1 MNFQFHE
8 EKKFKFQFQF
18 HEKKIISFEFSIS
31 RKKKYFFLNSQ
42 FHEKKYI
49 SGCVNERLN
58 RDHPKELV
66 HEELKHHLMQGDD
79 GKPIPFQL
87 QVHLEKIKRQYLSF
101 IRQMQVCNTH
111 NFKK

>member
-1 MNFQFHE
+1 MNF
-8 EKKFKFQFQF
+8 
-18 HEKKIISFEFSIS
+18 
-31 RKKKYFFLNSQ
+31 Q

>member
-1 MNFQFHE
+1 MT
-8 EKKFKFQFQF
+8 KKKLF
-18 HEKKIISFEFSIS
+18 IFEFSIS
-31 RKKKYFFLNSQ
+31 RKKKY
-42 FHEKKYI
+42 Y

-101 IRQMQVCNTH
+101 IRQMQVCNIH
-111 NFKK
+111 NFEK